1 MLCHTLG
8 FQAYRWPHSTGQGE
22 SDDSSAVA
30 GWFRHRVH
38 VVNCLCSL
46 FWAWTFDR
54 GVITGSSL
62 DIARIISRVNWRY
75 NQHKIKWLVERLQL
89 SNCCNSK
96 ICTRTWRIIHGGESP
111 HYRLSSTA
119 VENSACLK
127 LVLKKQ
133 QPLRKAIFIHP
144 LCCHLDKMYQVA
156 VNEND
161 RTTS

>member
-38 VVNCLCSL
+38 VVNCPCSL

-54 GVITGSSL
+54 GVITGSSS

-96 ICTRTWRIIHGGESP
+96 ICTRTWRIIHGGEV
-111 HYRLSSTA
+111 HITDYLQQLLKTLHVLNWSSKNNNHWGKRFSFIPFA
-119 VENSACLK
+119 VA
-127 LVLKKQ
+127 
-133 QPLRKAIFIHP
+133 
-144 LCCHLDKMYQVA
+144 
-156 VNEND
+156 
-161 RTTS
+161 